1 MSELRSVML
10 FFVGLVAFIVLVA
23 FALGRLRLPSSTKTT
38 ATVATVTMT
47 PSPTPTKTSS
57 SGGIFG
63 WLFNRNTPTLT
74 PTTSASSV
82 SPRPTRVVQP
92 TYVVKNPTIPVRQ
105 NTVNGVTTIP
115 ETGSPTILLALPGI
129 LGAAGFWMRKR
140 S

>member
-23 FALGRLRLPSSTKTT
+23 FALGRLRLPSGTKTT
-38 ATVATVTMT
+38 KTVATITATVT
-47 PSPTPTKTSS
+47 PTPTKA
-57 SGGIFG
+57 SGAGIFG
-63 WLFNRNTPTLT
+63 WLFRRPSPTLT

-82 SPRPTRVVQP
+82 SPRPTRMVQP

-115 ETGSPTILLALPGI
+115 ETGSSTILLALPGI
-129 LGAAGFWMRKR
+129 LSAAGFWMRKR